1 MAKKTTEQVKRE
13 RSHTK
18 TGRNHEI
25 LGMLKAGVS
34 ARQISW
40 EYNLSYS
47 GAKKLCAKLKLSGS
61 CGRTP
66 IVKYAKVGTLT
77 KAETVNE
84 LKNQTNVKVWTKTIH
99 RRLKEKGLI

>member
-1 MAKKTTEQVKRE
+1 MATKTREQIKRE
-13 RSHTK
+13 TSQAK

-34 ARQISW
+34 ARQISR

-47 GAKKLCAKLKLSGS
+47 GAKKLCTKLKSSGS

-66 IVKYAKVGTLT
+66 GSGCKRKTTERSDLS
-77 KAETVNE
+77 
-84 LKNQTNVKVWTKTIH
+84 LNVQKQV
-99 RRLKEKGLI
+99 RLQKQG

>member
-13 RSHTK
+13 RSQAK

-34 ARQISW
+34 ASQISW

-47 GAKKLCAKLKLSGS
+47 GAKKLCAKSKSSGS

-66 IVKYAKVGTLT
+66 GSGCKRKTTERSDRFIVKCAKEVRSQ
-77 KAETVNE
+77 K
-84 LKNQTNVKVWTKTIH
+84 Q
-99 RRLKEKGLI
+99 R